1 MRHWQIFTVG
11 ASLFSLIGCAGM
23 SANECELADWQA
35 VGYEDGVQGRSSDK
49 FGSYRKN
56 CAKHEVAPDFRAYQS
71 GREAGLREYCQP
83 TRGFREGS
91 RGAKYVG
98 VCPADLETDFL
109 ESYNDGRTLYELE
122 HAVSSAKRQIDHRKS
137 RMKDVE
143 SELAQIMASLLI
155 DDTPGEERAAL
166 LVETKQLA
174 EERMSLANEV
184 ENLQQQLYESQEELD
199 EHRAQL
205 LTQL

>member
-1 MRHWQIFTVG
+1 MGDWLKFAVV
-11 ASLFSLIGCAGM
+11 ASLYFLAGCAGM

-35 VGYEDGVQGRSSDK
+35 VGYEDGVQGRSSDR
-49 FGSYRKN
+49 FGTYRKN
-56 CAKHEVAPDFRAYQS
+56 CAKHEVAPDFQDYQS

-98 VCPADLETDFL
+98 VCPADLEGEFL

-122 HAVSSAKRQIDHRKS
+122 YAVRSAQRQIDHRKS
-137 RMKDVE
+137 RMDDIE
-143 SELAQIMASLLI
+143 SELAKIMASLLVEDI
-155 DDTPGEERAAL
+155 PGEERAEL

-174 EERMSLANEV
+174 EERMSLASEV
-184 ENLQQQLYESQEELD
+184 ENLQQQLYKSKAELE
-199 EHRAQL
+199 EHRAHL
-205 LTQL
+205 ITQL

>member
-1 MRHWQIFTVG
+1 MRHWQILTVG

-56 CAKHEVAPDFRAYQS
+56 CAKHEVAPDFQTYQS

-98 VCPADLETDFL
+98 VCPTDLETDFL

-137 RMKDVE
+137 RMKDIE
-143 SELAQIMASLLI
+143 SELAQIMATLLI
-155 DDTPGEERAAL
+155 DDAPGEERAAL

-199 EHRAQL
+199 EHRSQL

>member
-1 MRHWQIFTVG
+1 MHHWQKT
-11 ASLFSLIGCAGM
+11 ALALSLFSLVGCAGM

-49 FGSYRKN
+49 FGTYRKN
-56 CAKHEVAPDFRAYQS
+56 CAKHEVAPNFQAYQA

-83 TRGFREGS
+83 TRAFREGS

-98 VCPADLETDFL
+98 VCPVDLEGEFL

-122 HAVSSAKRQIDHRKS
+122 SAVRSATRQIEHRKS
-137 RMKDVE
+137 RMKDIE
-143 SELAQIMASLLI
+143 SELAKIMASLLLN
-155 DDTPGEERAAL
+155 DAPGEERAAL

-174 EERMSLANEV
+174 EERVSLADEV
-184 ENLQQQLYESQEELD
+184 ENLQKQLYDSQQQLD
-199 EHRAQL
+199 EHRAHL
-205 LTQL
+205 VTKL